1 MAIMPT
7 DGTGNEKAERRLAA
21 IVAADVVAYSRHM
34 HLDEQGTHARY
45 KAHRIRGPGPA
56 LLIKAGR

>member
-7 DGTGNEKAERRLAA
+7 GGTGNAKAGADWLQLSS
-21 IVAADVVAYSRHM
+21 DVVAYSRHM